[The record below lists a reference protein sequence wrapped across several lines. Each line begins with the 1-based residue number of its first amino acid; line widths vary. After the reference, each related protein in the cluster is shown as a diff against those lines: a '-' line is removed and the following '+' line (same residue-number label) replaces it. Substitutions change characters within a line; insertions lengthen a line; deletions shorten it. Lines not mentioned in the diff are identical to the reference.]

1 MYGDRWKFGVVE
13 HWYFVHVFGPWPPW
27 HGGIVQAFRW
37 RLAASFNSVFDNF
50 DDGLELFVLS
60 VPCKS
65 GIGKN
70 ASVRVHAD
78 DITILITL

>member
-1 MYGDRWKFGVVE
+1 MEAIVVGLGLIALTMYGDRWKFGVVE

-60 VPCKS
+60 VHVSQGSARMPQ
-65 GIGKN
+65 
-70 ASVRVHAD
+70 
-78 DITILITL
+78 